1 MATDWLL
8 VATAVLLLVHLLV
21 VAHALRRSV
30 GGRDRT
36 ASVSDAPRPV
46 ENDGDCGQVEDGV
59 HCPACGVANEAG
71 YRYCRQ
77 CVSELPT
84 GISFVENSQSSRSR
98 RTL

>member
-1 MATDWLL
+1 MDWLL
-8 VATAVLLLVHLLV
+8 VATAGLILLHLLV
-21 VAHALRRSV
+21 VAYAFWRS
-30 GGRDRT
+30 GSGRDRT
-36 ASVSDAPRPV
+36 ASVSDAARPV
-46 ENDGDCGQVEDGV
+46 ERDGDSGQVEDGV

-84 GISFVENSQSSRSR
+84 GISFVENSQSGQSR